1 MTGELEARLER
12 LESRLAY
19 QEDLLAEL
27 NAGVAALRETL
38 DLQQGQLRLL
48 WHQLQERD
56 VREPRNPADEIPP
69 HF

>member
-1 MTGELEARLER
+1 MC
-12 LESRLAY
+12 SS
-19 QEDLLAEL
+19 DL
-27 NAGVAALRETL
+27 ALRETL

-48 WHQLQERD
+48 WQQLQERD

>member
-1 MTGELEARLER
+1 MRAPWDGPARVLDGK
-12 LESRLAY
+12 ATAAAIK
-19 QEDLLAEL
+19 AEL
-27 NAGVAALRETL
+27 ARRVAALRELL

-48 WHQLQERD
+48 WQQLQERD